1 MRSRIGP
8 TGNLLLATFISMVNF
23 WAWNVIGPLSARYS
37 DTDAMDLSASQSA
50 VLVAM
55 PVLVGSIGRIPVGAL
70 TDRFGGRR
78 LLVAVT
84 IVSIAP
90 VLLVG
95 WFGAANSYIPMLASA
110 LLLGVAG
117 TIFAVGI
124 PFANA
129 WYPPER
135 RGMATGVFGAGMVGT
150 AVSAFF
156 TPRFV
161 DWFGDWQTH
170 VIIAIVLAA
179 TAVIGFLLL
188 SDAPDWAPQTDPFF
202 PKLWAAAKL
211 PVTWNMCVLYALV
224 FGGFVA
230 FSTYLPTY
238 IRNIDVYDFDPVQA
252 GTRTAIFA
260 LAAVVARPIGG
271 AISDRIEP
279 KSVVLVSFGG
289 VAVMASIVNIQPRPE
304 LQAGLVF
311 GALAFFLGIGTGGV
325 FAWLS
330 RLAPANRLGSVTG
343 IVSAAGGLGGYFPP
357 LIMGATF
364 DEAGNNYHLGLILL
378 VSATVIILVYTAILL
393 PDADPDRRVQSVRR
407 KDRA

>member
-289 VAVMASIVNIQPRPE
+289 VAVMASIVNTQPRPE

-407 KDRA
+407 KDRV

>member
-1 MRSRIGP
+1 MRSRTGP

-289 VAVMASIVNIQPRPE
+289 VAVLASIVNTQPRPE

-407 KDRA
+407 KDRV